1 MAKRSPYSRLF
12 SILKKGDPITIRNPT
27 AVRPWQHVLDALAGY
42 LLVGRIFLSPEKLN
56 YIGAWNFGPLFD
68 SLTNVETVVQKIL
81 AIWNSGEYVINSPPS
96 VEVKHE
102 AQLLS
107 LDITKAIAKLGW
119 SPILSLE
126 ECLSLTVDWY
136 KFVFGNPTEDMYE
149 FSFNQIK
156 RFCQIASVKNKNWMH
171 FEE

>member
-1 MAKRSPYSRLF
+1 M
-12 SILKKGDPITIRNPT
+12 
-27 AVRPWQHVLDALAGY
+27 
-42 LLVGRIFLSPEKLN
+42 N

-136 KFVFGNPTEDMYE
+136 KFVFENPTEDMYE